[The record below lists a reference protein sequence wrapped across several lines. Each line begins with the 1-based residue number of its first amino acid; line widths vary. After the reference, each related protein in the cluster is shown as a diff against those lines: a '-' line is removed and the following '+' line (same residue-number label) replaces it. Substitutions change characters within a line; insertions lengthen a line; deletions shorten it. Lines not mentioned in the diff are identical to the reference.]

1 MVSYT
6 FTFISSLISL
16 LCSKIHKLSYSC
28 SLQEIHLPSVI
39 LSLKYTF
46 NWLLMYSAETN
57 LFQATVVFCGVTVN
71 VTTRTV
77 SFTAPDK

>member
-1 MVSYT
+1 MLELKNT
-6 FTFISSLISL
+6 FLTNFEISERS
-16 LCSKIHKLSYSC
+16 
-28 SLQEIHLPSVI
+28 IHLPSVI